1 MRAPLHA
8 RSFAFGLALCS
19 LAAPA
24 SAQLAS
30 RIEAGALVSDHGPAL
45 PQDMFSV
52 SPAIRYESPSF
63 SASARASAWR
73 VSNAWQLASGD
84 VHFAS
89 RTPLAWATRL
99 ELTGNASHVA
109 WDPVT
114 RNDQVDARVRVHRM
128 FSQRG
133 GIWVEG
139 GLERPMR
146 VALVSA
152 VAVSAGGAWTKI
164 GGATLSGTVSNYA
177 FNRVQSGSSDSTG
190 VTTCASGQEAIAGGV
205 PTASTSRLA
214 GAEQQGSGC
223 RRQSRFSDLEGAL
236 GWVVGP
242 LEIEARGGY
251 RLGEPADVPVDSRRW
266 GAASATWWL
275 SSDVAAVVGGGRQPG
290 NPARGLP
297 ARTFA
302 NLGLMLAY
310 WPLARHSIPQVNTAI
325 VTSFVMRDAGYS
337 NRTLTLRVAGVE
349 TVEVMGDFTDWEPRA
364 LTRLGRDLWEITVP
378 IMPGIH
384 QVNVRLDKGKWR
396 PPPGMPSMRDGFN
409 GDVGILV
416 VDEDR

>member
-1 MRAPLHA
+1 M
-8 RSFAFGLALCS
+8 
-19 LAAPA
+19 
-24 SAQLAS
+24 
-30 RIEAGALVSDHGPAL
+30 
-45 PQDMFSV
+45 
-52 SPAIRYESPSF
+52 SPAIRFESPSF

-73 VSNAWQLASGD
+73 VSDSWQLASGD
-84 VHFAS
+84 VHLAG
-89 RTPLAWATRL
+89 RTPLAWGTRL
-99 ELTGNASHVA
+99 EFTGNASHVA

-114 RNDQVDARVRVHRM
+114 RNDQVEARARIHRM

-177 FNRVQSGSSDSTG
+177 FNRVQSSSDSSG
-190 VTTCASGQEAIAGGV
+190 VATCAAGQEVISGGI

-214 GAEQQGSGC
+214 GSEHQGAGC

-297 ARTFA
+297 ARSFA

-337 NRTLTLRVAGVE
+337 HRTLTLRVAGVE

-364 LTRLGRDLWEITVP
+364 LNRLGRDLWEITLP